1 MFGFLIEAEIESV
14 DRVLNSQEKPLTA
27 IVGGAKVSSKI
38 TIIERLLDKV
48 DNLIVGG
55 GMAYTFVKA
64 MGGKVGTSLVE
75 DDYLETASRIIEL
88 AKSKGVNLYIP
99 TDTVIADKFDNEAN
113 RQIVPIQAIPDGWM
127 GLDSGPETSK
137 ACRDILIHSK
147 LILWNG
153 PMGVFEM
160 ENFQQGTADVANAI
174 VEATANGAFS
184 LIGGGDS
191 VAAINKFKLADKV
204 SYVSTGGGAM
214 LEYLEGIELP
224 GIKAI
229 RE

>member
-1 MFGFLIEAEIESV
+1 
-14 DRVLNSQEKPLTA
+14 
-27 IVGGAKVSSKI
+27 
-38 TIIERLLDKV
+38 
-48 DNLIVGG
+48 
-55 GMAYTFVKA
+55 
-64 MGGKVGTSLVE
+64 
-75 DDYLETASRIIEL
+75 
-88 AKSKGVNLYIP
+88 
-99 TDTVIADKFDNEAN
+99 
-113 RQIVPIQAIPDGWM
+113 M

-160 ENFQQGTADVANAI
+160 ESFQQGTADVANAI
-174 VEATANGAFS
+174 VEATSNGAFS